1 MKTRTT
7 AAPASS
13 QDGYTLMELLVVLG
27 IIALLVALVAPQVIR
42 YLGDA
47 RSGTARAQIK
57 NIESALELYY
67 LDNGYYPS
75 AQDGLLALVKQPP
88 GSQNW
93 KGPYMKQESGLNDP
107 WGKPYAYAY
116 ANPGKAAAFEILSL
130 GRDGKPG
137 GEGEDADI
145 QSGAK

>member
-1 MKTRTT
+1 
-7 AAPASS
+7 
-13 QDGYTLMELLVVLG
+13 MELLVVLG

-67 LDNGYYPS
+67 LDSGSYPS
-75 AQDGLLALVKQPP
+75 AQDGLAALVKQPP
-88 GSQNW
+88 GSQTW
-93 KGPYMKQESGLNDP
+93 KGPYLKQESGLNDP
-107 WGKPYAYAY
+107 WGKPYVY
-116 ANPGKAAAFEILSL
+116 ANPGKASAFEIVSL

-145 QSGAK
+145 QNGTK